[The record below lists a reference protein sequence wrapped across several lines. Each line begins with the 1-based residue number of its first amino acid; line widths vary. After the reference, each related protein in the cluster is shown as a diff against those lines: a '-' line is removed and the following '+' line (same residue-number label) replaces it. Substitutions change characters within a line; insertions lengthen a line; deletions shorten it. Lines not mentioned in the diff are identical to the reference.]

1 MIKQQ
6 VLIVGGG
13 FAGVKTALELS
24 GDEHFN
30 VTLLTDH
37 EGFRYY
43 PSLYHTATGGKRA
56 SSAVSYSDIFEGKG
70 LTVII
75 ASAKTLD
82 RKAKLVMTEDGASY
96 PYDYLV
102 LALGVVTNYFSIP
115 GLAELSYSIK
125 TNEDAVKFKRHLHA
139 QLIDEKKPDLNYLI
153 VGAGPTGIELA
164 GMLPHYLKTMMQ
176 HHGIKDRQVHVRLIE
191 AAPRLLP
198 RMPKATSRYVKW
210 RLKRLGVQVLLGR
223 VVQGQTADS
232 LLVNGK
238 PIKSHTV
245 VWTAGVTN
253 HPFFSENHFVL
264 MPRGKVA
271 TDVYLQAEENIFVQG
286 DNANTPYSG
295 LAQTAVRDGAFVG
308 HNLKRLADGKTMK
321 PYKPRAPI
329 SVIPAGKN
337 WAVVIYKDLQIHG
350 YLGWLLRS
358 AADFIAFKDIESW
371 PKAAHQWAEEIGD
384 QEDCP
389 YCREATLP
397 SHQPSGHVDF
407 ISY

>member
-1 MIKQQ
+1 MNKQR

-24 GDEHFN
+24 GDEHFDI
-30 VTLLTDH
+30 TLLTDR
-37 EGFRYY
+37 EDFRYY
-43 PSLYHTATGGKRA
+43 PTLYHTATGGKRA
-56 SSAVSYSDIFEGKG
+56 SSSVSYGDIFEGKG
-70 LTVII
+70 LTLAIG
-75 ASAKTLD
+75 SAKTLD
-82 RKAKLVMTEDGASY
+82 RKAKTIVTEDGSSY
-96 PYDYLV
+96 GYDYLV

-115 GLAELSYSIK
+115 GLAELSYGIK
-125 TNEDAVKFKRHLHA
+125 TNEDAMKFKQHLHN
-139 QLIDEKKPDLNYLI
+139 QLIDDKKPDLNYLI

-164 GMLPHYLKTMMQ
+164 GMLPRYMKQLMK
-176 HHGIKDRQVHVRLIE
+176 HHGIKNRKVHVRLIE

-210 RLKRLGVQVLLGR
+210 RLKRLGVQIHLGR

-271 TDVYLQAEENIFVQG
+271 TDVYLQAEEHIFVLG

-295 LAQTAVRDGAFVG
+295 LAETAVHDGAFVG
-308 HNLKRLADGKTMK
+308 SNLKRLAVSKDMK
-321 PYKPRAPI
+321 AYKPHVPT
-329 SVIPAGKN
+329 SVIPVGKH
-337 WAVVIYKDLQIHG
+337 WAVVNYRNIQIHG
-350 YLGWLLRS
+350 LLGWLLRS

-371 PKAAHQWAEEIGD
+371 SRAAHQWTEEIGD

-389 YCREATLP
+389 FCREPTPTPHPAEKV
-397 SHQPSGHVDF
+397 GY

>member
-1 MIKQQ
+1 MNKQR

-24 GDEHFN
+24 GDEHFDI
-30 VTLLTDH
+30 TMLTDH
-37 EGFRYY
+37 EDFRYY
-43 PSLYHTATGGKRA
+43 PTLYHTATGGKRA
-56 SSAVSYSDIFEGKG
+56 SSSVSYNDIFEGKG
-70 LTVII
+70 LTLAIG
-75 ASAKTLD
+75 SAKTLD
-82 RKAKLVMTEDGASY
+82 RKAKTVMTEDGTIFG
-96 PYDYLV
+96 YDLLV

-115 GLAELSYSIK
+115 GLAEFSYSIK
-125 TNEDAVKFKRHLHA
+125 TNDDALKFKRHLHA
-139 QLIDEKKPDLNYLI
+139 QLTDEKKPDLNYLI

-164 GMLPHYLKTMMQ
+164 GMLPHYMKQLMK
-176 HHGIKDRQVHVRLIE
+176 HHGIRNRVVHVSLIE

-210 RLKRLGVQVLLGR
+210 RLKRLGVQIQLGR
-223 VVQGQTADS
+223 VVQGETADS

-271 TDVYLQAEENIFVQG
+271 TDVYLQAEESIFVLG

-308 HNLKRLADGKTMK
+308 KNLKRLTEGKLMK
-321 PYKPRAPI
+321 PYKPLAPI
-329 SVIPAGKN
+329 SVIPVGKH
-337 WAVVIYKDLQIHG
+337 WAVVNYRNLQIHG
-350 YLGWLLRS
+350 FIGWLLRS
-358 AADFIAFKDIESW
+358 AADFVAFKDIESW
-371 PKAAHQWAEEIGD
+371 SRAAHQWTEEIGD
-384 QEDCP
+384 QEDCL
-389 YCREATLP
+389 YCR
-397 SHQPSGHVDF
+397 QPTPTPKSIDKVSY